1 MNVRRLSLRHQSPSE
16 RNEPRAQEKCM
27 KQQHITAKE
36 PRRAAMPPLATPS
49 TRRGGAVTRLGA
61 MMLIAALGAPAALAQ
76 SAAPSG
82 IGLATYQGADRM
94 QRLMDGAK
102 KEGEVSIYTS
112 APVDDVKVMTDAFEK
127 KYGVKAKVFRTS
139 SEKVL
144 QRGVT
149 ETRAGR
155 NDVDIFETNGP
166 EMEALVREKILTP
179 VISPTLNDLIPE
191 AKFKHGA
198 WVGSRL
204 NIFAFAYNTNL
215 VKKDELPKTYED
227 LLNPRWKGRLGI
239 EAEDSD
245 WFSGVVQQM
254 GEAKGL
260 KLWKDIV
267 AANGVSVRKGHTLL
281 TNLVASGEIP
291 MAITVYNYKAEQMKN
306 KGAPLDWFI
315 IPPAIARAN
324 GVGVAAKAP
333 HPNAALLWYEFEIS
347 EEGQKILFSRD
358 FVPTNQKVETK
369 LNKFPIKFIDSAVI
383 LDQGQKWEKLYQE
396 LTTVR

>member
-1 MNVRRLSLRHQSPSE
+1 
-16 RNEPRAQEKCM
+16 M

-36 PRRAAMPPLATPS
+36 PRTAAMPPLATPS
-49 TRRGGAVTRLGA
+49 TRRGAAATTLGA

-76 SAAPSG
+76 SAPPSG
-82 IGLATYQGADRM
+82 IGLATYQGADRI

-102 KEGEVSIYTS
+102 KEGELSIYTS
-112 APVDDVKVMTDAFEK
+112 APVDDMKVMTDAFEK
-127 KYGVKAKVFRTS
+127 KYGVKAKVWRAS

-149 ETRAGR
+149 EAGANR
-155 NDVDIFETNGP
+155 HDADIFETNGP

-179 VISPTLNDLIPE
+179 VNSPTLADLIPE
-191 AKFKHGA
+191 AKFTHA
-198 WVGSRL
+198 SWVGSRL
-204 NIFAFAYNTNL
+204 NIFAFAYNTNK
-215 VKKDELPKTYED
+215 VKKEELPKTYED
-227 LLNPRWKGRLGI
+227 LLDPRWKGRLGI
-239 EAEDSD
+239 EAEDAD
-245 WFSGVVQQM
+245 WFSGVVGQT
-254 GEAKGL
+254 GEARGL

-267 AANGVSVRKGHTLL
+267 NTNGVSIRKGHTLL

-306 KGAPLDWFI
+306 KGAPLDWFVL
-315 IPPAIARAN
+315 PPAIARAN

-333 HPNAALLWYEFEIS
+333 HPHAALLWYEFEIS

-358 FVPTNQKVETK
+358 FVPTNKKVETT

-383 LDQGQKWEKLYQE
+383 LDQGKKWEKLYQD
-396 LTTVR
+396 TFGAGSQGK